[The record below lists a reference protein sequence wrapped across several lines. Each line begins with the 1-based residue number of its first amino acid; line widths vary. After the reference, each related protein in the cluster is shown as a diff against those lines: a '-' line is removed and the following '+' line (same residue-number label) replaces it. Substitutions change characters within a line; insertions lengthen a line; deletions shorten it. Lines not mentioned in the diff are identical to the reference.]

1 MTNEQRTVLLEHIK
15 NIMTELDTRHAREM
29 GELVSRH
36 QAERRKKES
45 EMSGLSAG
53 LNDDAQPALFVV
65 PVVASVPVTDRPFPD
80 EQHLYKGGRLDTMRN
95 GEPRPKRWREDA
107 MEYFY
112 TAAGRVTRK
121 TKAGTAEFLNGI
133 FCGRWFT
140 VDELNARQ
148 DELFIMQGKKK

>member
-36 QAERRKKES
+36 QSERRRKES

-65 PVVASVPVTDRPFPD
+65 PVVAVEPVADRPFPD
-80 EQHLYKGGRLDTMRN
+80 EQHLYVGSRINALRGQ
-95 GEPRPKRWREDA
+95 GERPRRWRGDVV
-107 MEYFY
+107 EYFY
-112 TAAGRVTRK
+112 PKGGKVK
-121 TKAGTAEFLNGI
+121 KAGPDIGTIERKDGSFVGTWL
-133 FCGRWFT
+133 T
-140 VDELNARQ
+140 VHEAKSLYRGNN
-148 DELFIMQGKKK
+148 